1 MTAADDLMLPPGHLP
16 RFEPGWVWL
25 AGAGPGDPGLLTL
38 HTLNG
43 LRQADVVVYDA
54 LVGPEILGLARPGAQ
69 LQFAGKR
76 GGKPSPT
83 QRDIS
88 AALVDH
94 ARAGRRVL
102 RLKGGDPLVFG
113 RGGEEARTLVAAG
126 IPFRILPG
134 ISAGVGG
141 LAYAGIP
148 ATDRQTNSAVTFL
161 SGYGAGGG
169 LPRDVDLEALAR
181 SGTTL
186 VVFMALSHLGDLVD
200 RLLAGGRS
208 LTEPVAIVANATL
221 PQQRVLETTLGQVVT
236 AVAESGIEA
245 PAMMVVGEVVRLR
258 AALDWYGA
266 LHHGRA
272 LDPDPLGRSRRKDA
286 S

>member
-1 MTAADDLMLPPGHLP
+1 MAIEDIHLP
-16 RFEPGWVWL
+16 LPGLPRLEPGWVWL

-38 HTLNG
+38 HCLNG

-54 LVGPEILGLARPGAQ
+54 LVGPDVLALARPGAD

-76 GGKPSPT
+76 GGKPSPV

-88 AALVDH
+88 AALVEH
-94 ARAGRRVL
+94 ARAGKRVL

-113 RGGEEARTLVAAG
+113 RGGEEARALVAAG
-126 IPFRILPG
+126 VPFRILPG

-169 LPRDVDLEALAR
+169 LPQDVDLVALAR

-186 VVFMALSHLGDLVD
+186 VVFMALSHLGELVE
-200 RLLAGGRS
+200 RLLAGGRPGS
-208 LTEPVAIVANATL
+208 EPVALVSNASL
-221 PQQRVLETTLGQVVT
+221 PTQSVFESTLGAVVAAAAAAQIAT
-236 AVAESGIEA
+236 
-245 PAMMVVGEVVRLR
+245 PAMLVVGEIVRLR
-258 AALDWYGA
+258 AALDWHGA
-266 LHHGRA
+266 LHDGRKLVA
-272 LDPDPLGRSRRKDA
+272 DPLGLQARRDV